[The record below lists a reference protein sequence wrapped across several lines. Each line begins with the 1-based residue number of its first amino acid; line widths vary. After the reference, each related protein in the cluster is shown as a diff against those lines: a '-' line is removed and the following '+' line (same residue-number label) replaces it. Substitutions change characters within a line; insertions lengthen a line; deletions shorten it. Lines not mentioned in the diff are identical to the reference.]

1 MFSNLLQLLR
11 RRRCGGK
18 CSRNTKGDAGGDCQ
32 ARRSNGFSSSQQA
45 GKKKIK
51 GSRTWKCLRATES
64 DDVSSAAPSRKKTK
78 KRCGLVKNQSVAELQ
93 SGGNQ
98 EASYAAEPSSGC
110 NEAVVWEWLRGAFI
124 NQDHCKCHRSANAHG
139 RAHKSKHCK
148 FKSLCILHT
157 VYLSVGLHLHNNTQ
171 KHKHTTHT
179 QRNCRFYRW
188 SLFNMGLWA
197 PASFMSFN

>member
-18 CSRNTKGDAGGDCQ
+18 CRRNTKGDAGGDCQ

-45 GKKKIK
+45 GEKKKIK

-64 DDVSSAAPSRKKTK
+64 DDVSSAAPSRKEK
-78 KRCGLVKNQSVAELQ
+78 KNVVVSLKNQSVAELQ

-110 NEAVVWEWLRGAFI
+110 NEAVV
-124 NQDHCKCHRSANAHG
+124 
-139 RAHKSKHCK
+139 
-148 FKSLCILHT
+148 
-157 VYLSVGLHLHNNTQ
+157 
-171 KHKHTTHT
+171 
-179 QRNCRFYRW
+179 
-188 SLFNMGLWA
+188 
-197 PASFMSFN
+197 